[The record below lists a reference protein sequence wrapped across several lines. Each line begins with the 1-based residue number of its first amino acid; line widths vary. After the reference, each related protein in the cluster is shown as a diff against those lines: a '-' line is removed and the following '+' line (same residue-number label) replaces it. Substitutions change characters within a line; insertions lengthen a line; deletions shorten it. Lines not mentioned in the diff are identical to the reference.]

1 MTLIWETNI
10 SKYSSRTRGRF
21 YTILRPIVQH
31 PTIQV
36 LAGRGRTLLN
46 LDIVF
51 HDGSKLNGGEIL
63 VGDRDRVTLIGYTYE
78 YWRPSEFF
86 FAYEMEVEPESS
98 SGAGPETQRIAT
110 QLKKPHCH
118 LHVGAKK
125 EIADLLEDF
134 PSELREHD
142 GPHYG
147 TYPVCLDYIL
157 AVIIVNYFPEQ
168 EVVLGRL
175 DLPDFLIQRLKSEYP
190 CSS

>member
-1 MTLIWETNI
+1 LQD
-10 SKYSSRTRGRF
+10 RTF
-21 YTILRPIVQH
+21 
-31 PTIQV
+31 
-36 LAGRGRTLLN
+36 LN

-51 HDGSKLNGGEIL
+51 HDDSKLNGGETL
-63 VGDRDRVTLIGYTYE
+63 AAGRDWVKLIGYTYE

-86 FAYEMEVEPESS
+86 FAYEMEEGPELSS
-98 SGAGPETQRIAT
+98 EARSETQRIAT

-147 TYPVCLDYIL
+147 TYPVCLDYTL

-168 EVVLGRL
+168 KVVLEKL
-175 DLPDFLIQRLKSEYP
+175 DLADFVTRQIEFEHTGSN
-190 CSS
+190 